1 MPRKPKH
8 KLTTT
13 KTRPATKASM
23 PITMAL
29 PANNFQL
36 PVEVVVVV
44 EVAVVEVAVVAMV
57 APPRPTADVPTKLK
71 VNVPAPAASG
81 WWAQDV
87 YVNNLY
93 PNNPMEEKEEKVFY
107 KDQVVQVT
115 QSRFVTNSKT
125 FAMRNIS
132 SVTLFEIKASRAFQ
146 IFMIIVGALLL
157 INNDTRVFGI
167 VLVLAGALILYFTK
181 DSYSVRISSNSG
193 ESDGFISKDKELVQ
207 KIVSAVNDAIIH
219 RG

>member
-1 MPRKPKH
+1 
-8 KLTTT
+8 
-13 KTRPATKASM
+13 
-23 PITMAL
+23 
-29 PANNFQL
+29 
-36 PVEVVVVV
+36 
-44 EVAVVEVAVVAMV
+44 
-57 APPRPTADVPTKLK
+57 
-71 VNVPAPAASG
+71 
-81 WWAQDV
+81 
-87 YVNNLY
+87 
-93 PNNPMEEKEEKVFY
+93 MEEKEEKVFY